1 MDASAALK
9 FNRQS
14 VAAGVMAGAVVLG
27 ACSCS
32 TNPGPDPDIS
42 PTTSVEQTVEP
53 TAQPS
58 IGENGEVV
66 ADDAWVDNG
75 SGFPPMG
82 ITFPAATDENYE
94 FSEEPQG
101 RAEQW
106 IFDNHPD
113 MWERGVRAVT
123 FSRMIDENWEE
134 VPGALVQY
142 IDGERFEGSE
152 KMPLGFRA
160 ATTDPNV
167 VPSDTVPDRVKAF
180 DDLSVPMTEAGNIGQ
195 GGYEVFITENASGAR
210 DAGVGVT
217 DDNDVELIVSRIGNY
232 KPLDEDGV
240 MRFATIDEALAW
252 VEENGY
258 LPGGEGMRPLYPGEV
273 TSLTITEESGTPG
286 NYTYETKVYDSSKDE
301 WVVLRTVNM

>member
-1 MDASAALK
+1 MDANAALG
-9 FNRQS
+9 FNRQK
-14 VAAGVMAGAVVLG
+14 VAAGALAATAMLG
-27 ACSCS
+27 LCSCTS
-32 TNPGPDPDIS
+32 DPTPDPTAS

-58 IGENGEVV
+58 IGEDGEVV

-160 ATTDPNV
+160 ATTDPNEL
-167 VPSDTVPDRVKAF
+167 PSDTVKDKVAAF

-195 GGYEVFITENASGAR
+195 GGYEVYIAENGDNAR
-210 DAGVGVT
+210 GAGVGVT
-217 DDNDVELIVSRIGNY
+217 DDNDVELVVSRIGNY

-273 TSLTITEESGTPG
+273 ASLTMMEESGTPG
-286 NYTYETKVYDSSKDE
+286 NYTKTSKVYDPSKGE
-301 WVVLRTVNM
+301 WVVVRTIS